1 VLPVKSTFREIS
13 PKLGGDP
20 TMTSFRT

>member
-1 VLPVKSTFREIS
+1 VLPVKSTFREIP